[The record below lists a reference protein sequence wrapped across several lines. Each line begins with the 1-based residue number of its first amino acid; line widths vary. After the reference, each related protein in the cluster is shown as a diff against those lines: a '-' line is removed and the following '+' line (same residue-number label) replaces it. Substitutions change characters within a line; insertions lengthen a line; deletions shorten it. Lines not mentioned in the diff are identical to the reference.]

1 MAFMR
6 TVLPTLVAGT
16 ALLAVTSAQAAEGMR
31 HREHRSCVRAGG
43 EATMITR
50 GLAEFM
56 AKAALKN
63 SIKGMNAEPSGPID
77 LRCDDPAPLTHCRA
91 RQRACK

>member
-1 MAFMR
+1 MTKAIRGSLVLSMA
-6 TVLPTLVAGT
+6 VA
-16 ALLAVTSAQAAEGMR
+16 ALLTMSTASGAAPR
-31 HREHRSCVRAGG
+31 KCVMAGG

-56 AKAALKN
+56 ANAALKN
-63 SIKGMNAEPSGPID
+63 SIKKMDATGVGAVALKCN
-77 LRCDDPAPLTHCRA
+77 DPAPLTYCIA